1 MVFFMDK
8 SILQGKRKLTAI
20 SLFTMSLLG
29 YGGSSEV
36 MANTAI
42 TPYIINGNT
51 TSTSSFPY
59 MGVLITDS
67 VTDNKRTVTRFCGGT
82 LLNEQYVL
90 TAAHCLYTDNPSK
103 FKNLAVVFNVNDVDQ
118 DIFNEDNTYAPKEV
132 YYHDGYST
140 ATFQDDIAIIKL
152 ESAVPAN
159 IVSSND
165 YVTEAPNESY
175 RVDGQLFT
183 AIGYGKTGPQDDSA
197 NSLQEVRVEYS
208 QPDQCKQNFD
218 VSDKQICVTGEEKNS
233 LHSGV
238 CGGDSGGPLLYEDNG
253 QPYQAGIVS
262 FGPEEC
268 GDLNVATQSVYT
280 EVYDYADW
288 IANVLSGSETPKFDV
303 TKLEEDDND
312 ESGSSGSS
320 GGGALS
326 LTWLAVLLS
335 LLMFRKKTNI
345 K

>member
-1 MVFFMDK
+1 MDK

-29 YGGSSEV
+29 YGASSEV

-51 TSTSSFPY
+51 TSTTSYPY
-59 MGVLITDS
+59 MGMLITDVS
-67 VTDNKRTVTRFCGGT
+67 RFCGGT

-103 FKNLAVVFNVNDVDQ
+103 FKNLAVAFNVNDVDQ
-118 DIFNEDNTYAPKEV
+118 GVNRENIYSAKEV
-132 YYHDGYST
+132 YYHDGYSPT
-140 ATFQDDIAIIKL
+140 TFQDDIAIIKL
-152 ESAVPAN
+152 ASVVPEN
-159 IVSSND
+159 IVSSSD
-165 YVTEAPNESY
+165 YVAEAPNESY

-183 AIGYGKTGPQDDSA
+183 VIGYGKTGPQDEDNSA
-197 NSLQEVRVEYS
+197 NSLQEVQVEYS

-218 VSDKQICVTGEEKNS
+218 VSDKQICVTGEEKNN

-268 GDLNVATQSVYT
+268 GDLNVGTQSVYT

-288 IANVLSGSETPKFDV
+288 IASVLNGSEEPKFDV
-303 TKLEEDDND
+303 TKLEEDNND

-320 GGGALS
+320 SGGALS

-335 LLMFRKKTNI
+335 LFVFRKKTNT